1 MREFMQQQQQKRGF
15 LNSVKRLFLTK
26 RPSTVKSL
34 STFDQWPAE
43 EPPRVAGPPRRQS
56 DAGVFQGSNNRRAV
70 PPARDRL
77 RRFSIDAADVARARP
92 TGTNTADSIEN
103 VVAKHIQV
111 EDRVVSLPETLKI
124 ESRQES
130 ANSDVDNSA
139 LTVDASGPGTGSAS
153 QLSSSRRG
161 SGPGWHG
168 RNSTGTVPD
177 LPSAAAGV
185 PAEQEYIMTPGGQ
198 MTVAEAREA
207 MDTSP
212 QQPSPR
218 AQSLC
223 ESSSVDGG
231 GALKQATHEIMVGG
245 ELRTAT
251 IDELTTLVAFGVV
264 LPTMMDFRKIGMCGA
279 PSGLRNETESQ
290 PSNAGTQ
297 NIDAPAVPPP
307 RTGRMRRNSMPA
319 SAARPTPA
327 SIALPRT
334 PPANAPPPVLNIT
347 PEPAPPLPVE
357 QPRIARARRYSLPDP
372 YTTSAATNTPPRSQ
386 PVSQTNSG
394 SSSRRHSIVTAST
407 SAIARELPDFER
419 ELNSRMTPAI
429 FLAGE
434 YVIRKR
440 EVGREMYFL
449 SKGKVEVVSSDG
461 KTVYS
466 TIGPG
471 SFFGELGVLFD
482 IPRTASVRTL
492 QNSFCMVLSRNDLQ
506 EVLKGFP
513 SISARF
519 EKVVAAR
526 MAEVRSRRETALLSR
541 VRINAA
547 FSTIQEE
554 EE

>member
-1 MREFMQQQQQKRGF
+1 MRDLTQQQQQKGGF

-26 RPSTVKSL
+26 RPSVVKSL
-34 STFDQWPAE
+34 STFDQWPPE

-56 DAGVFQGSNNRRAV
+56 DAGFSQGLNRRAV

-77 RRFSIDAADVARARP
+77 RRFSIDAADVARGRP
-92 TGTNTADSIEN
+92 AQTDIADLIKN
-103 VVAKHIQV
+103 VVAKKMEV
-111 EDRVVSLPETLKI
+111 EDRVASLPETLRI

-130 ANSDVDNSA
+130 ASSDVDNSA
-139 LTVDASGPGTGSAS
+139 LTVDASGSRSGSAS
-153 QLSSSRRG
+153 QLSSGRRG

-168 RNSTGTVPD
+168 RNSTGTAPD
-177 LPSAAAGV
+177 LPHAAAG
-185 PAEQEYIMTPGGQ
+185 PSAEQEYIMTPGGQ
-198 MTVAEAREA
+198 ITVAEAREA
-207 MDTSP
+207 LDTPP

-218 AQSLC
+218 ALSLS
-223 ESSSVDGG
+223 ESSSLDSGG
-231 GALKQATHEIMVGG
+231 GAKQETHEIMVGG

-264 LPTMMDFRKIGMCGA
+264 LPTMMDFRKIGLCEA
-279 PSGLRNETESQ
+279 PSALRNERDSPT
-290 PSNAGTQ
+290 SNAGKHMV
-297 NIDAPAVPPP
+297 DAPAAQSP
-307 RTGRMRRNSMPA
+307 RNRSMRRNSMPA
-319 SAARPTPA
+319 SVARPTPA
-327 SIALPRT
+327 SITLPRT
-334 PPANAPPPVLNIT
+334 PPPDPPRPVSETSAKL
-347 PEPAPPLPVE
+347 APPLPIE
-357 QPRIARARRYSLPDP
+357 IPRIARARRYSLPDP
-372 YTTSAATNTPPRSQ
+372 QTTTATASPPLRSQ
-386 PVSQTNSG
+386 PGSQTNSG
-394 SSSRRHSIVTAST
+394 ASSRRHSSTTAST

-492 QNSFCMVLSRNDLQ
+492 QNSFCMVLSRSDLQ

-526 MAEVRSRRETALLSR
+526 MAEVRSRREMALLSK